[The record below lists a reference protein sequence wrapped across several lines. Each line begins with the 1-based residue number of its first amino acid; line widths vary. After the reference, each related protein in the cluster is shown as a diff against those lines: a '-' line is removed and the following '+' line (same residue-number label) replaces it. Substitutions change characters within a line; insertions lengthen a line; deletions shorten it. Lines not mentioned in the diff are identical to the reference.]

1 MNSHRIPCLLLIF
14 LIGAFNAVGNAAE
27 GPGSTSSVDTTL
39 QTLESFR
46 LFQSMGDERGAKV
59 TTPRE
64 IDESLYVRI
73 GGIDQFISIRGDD
86 RTNPVI
92 LFLHGGPAN
101 AQSPFL
107 QEFEPWEKYFT
118 VVNWDQRGSGKTY
131 GKNGPA
137 TPGMDTPAAALDRL
151 TADAIEVAEYASRRL
166 DKKKIILVGHSWG
179 AILGLNV
186 VKRRPDLF
194 YAFVA
199 TGLPVSWKQS
209 LEDSEAWARH
219 EALSAH
225 DEATLKAL
233 DQAASLRFDDMQRL
247 GASAKYR
254 MTETDLA
261 FLKMQE
267 SIIGP
272 SNAPANGDAADW
284 VAGGAFTVP
293 KIIPIVFSF
302 DARAL
307 GSDFSLPIFVIQGR
321 DDHVAS
327 FAEAQ
332 KYEGEIHAPRK
343 ALIPISG
350 GHFACFTNP
359 REFVEALRLH
369 VLPLADDAGSK

>member
-118 VVNWDQRGSGKTY
+118 VVNWDQRGSGKTF

-137 TPGMDTPAAALDRL
+137 TPGMDTPA
-151 TADAIEVAEYASRRL
+151 
-166 DKKKIILVGHSWG
+166 
-179 AILGLNV
+179 
-186 VKRRPDLF
+186 P
-194 YAFVA
+194 
-199 TGLPVSWKQS
+199 
-209 LEDSEAWARH
+209 
-219 EALSAH
+219 
-225 DEATLKAL
+225 
-233 DQAASLRFDDMQRL
+233 LRWID
-247 GASAKYR
+247 
-254 MTETDLA
+254 
-261 FLKMQE
+261 
-267 SIIGP
+267 
-272 SNAPANGDAADW
+272 
-284 VAGGAFTVP
+284 
-293 KIIPIVFSF
+293 
-302 DARAL
+302 
-307 GSDFSLPIFVIQGR
+307 
-321 DDHVAS
+321 
-327 FAEAQ
+327 
-332 KYEGEIHAPRK
+332 
-343 ALIPISG
+343 
-350 GHFACFTNP
+350 
-359 REFVEALRLH
+359 
-369 VLPLADDAGSK
+369 